1 VSIMAPLFADLLVRS
16 TLLIGLTW
24 AAVLLMKRQGASAAM
39 RHIVWLSALI
49 GLLMLPLL
57 TATLPK
63 LELPVLS
70 ETTAPAAAAPAM
82 AATLPE
88 ATATAAAA
96 PMAAPAAEPA
106 RPGLPIWPLYLI
118 VVSALLAR
126 FVGARLT
133 LARLWREADP
143 ADEGW
148 IQQADSAAATL
159 RMRRRVALR
168 IARTPLMPMTWGTL
182 SPRILLPAEARG
194 WTEARRR
201 LVLLHELAHVRRRDS
216 LTQSVGWLAC
226 ALYWLHPGAWLA
238 ARQMRLEQE
247 VAADD
252 LAIGAGTAPRLYAE
266 NLLELAG
273 TLALPA
279 PAMARVSE
287 LERRIVAIV
296 GRTSRRA
303 PGRSFAAV
311 AGCGAMAATWLAATA
326 LPVHAM
332 SEALPAMA
340 IPASTLAA
348 QVGSAAAAP
357 VAGNASVPA
366 PAAPA
371 TAAEAVATTAAT
383 PATAAVVA
391 SAPLAPVANVSAVS
405 FLHQL
410 DAQDAENDAAQQQ
423 AMENRTQAAILERE
437 ARARGNDRLAD
448 HIHAQREAYGRQIAV
463 YGERRVVLAR
473 QRRVNAQNIQ
483 IEADRPADLAR
494 QEEAKRDGQP
504 IPPLRPYL
512 PVPPL
517 PAVPPIPPIPA
528 NLESKT

>member
-1 VSIMAPLFADLLVRS
+1 VSAMAPPFADLLVRS

-24 AAVLLMKRQGASAAM
+24 AAALLLKRHGASAAM
-39 RHIVWLSALI
+39 RHIVWLCALG
-49 GLLMLPLL
+49 GLLLLPLL
-57 TATLPK
+57 SATLPK
-63 LELPVLS
+63 LELPILS
-70 ETTAPAAAAPAM
+70 AIEAPATAPALPA
-82 AATLPE
+82 T
-88 ATATAAAA
+88 TATAAIAPVAA
-96 PMAAPAAEPA
+96 PSVAETA
-106 RPGLPIWPLYLI
+106 GPGLPLWPLYLI

-133 LARLWREADP
+133 LARLWRQADP

-148 IQQADSAAATL
+148 VRLAESAAATL
-159 RMRRRVALR
+159 RMRGPAALR

-194 WTEARRR
+194 WSEARRR

-252 LAIGAGTAPRLYAE
+252 LAIAAGTAPRLYAE

-296 GRTSRRA
+296 GRTSRRV
-303 PGRSFAAV
+303 PGRGFAAL

-332 SEALPAMA
+332 AEAVPTVATPA
-340 IPASTLAA
+340 
-348 QVGSAAAAP
+348 
-357 VAGNASVPA
+357 VATAVQPA
-366 PAAPA
+366 PAAAPPA
-371 TAAEAVATTAAT
+371 STGVVASAAPGPSVEALATVPAT
-383 PATAAVVA
+383 PAAAAVVA
-391 SAPLAPVANVSAVS
+391 SAPLVPVASVSATS
-405 FLHQL
+405 FQHQL
-410 DAQDAENDAAQQQ
+410 DAADAANDAAQHE
-423 AMENRTQAAILERE
+423 AMENRAQAAILERE
-437 ARARGNDRLAD
+437 ARARGNETLAGY
-448 HIHAQREAYGRQIAV
+448 IHAQREAYGRQIAA
-463 YGERRVVLAR
+463 YAERRVVLAR
-473 QRRVNAQNIQ
+473 QRQVNGRNIQ

-494 QEEAKRDGQP
+494 QEEAKREGQP

-517 PAVPPIPPIPA
+517 PAVPPVPPIPA
-528 NLESKT
+528 NVDSET